1 MTRVGYIERG
11 MRVELNL
18 ERHPLAIDVGWFFGY
33 LGHVQVVYMDGRVDD
48 ASYARYVETVRSDID
63 DRQARGEQT
72 PVFYHIP
79 QPAALTA
86 HRRALLA
93 EVLKEKQEALAEH
106 TAGYSM
112 VTTSSMVRY
121 GLRVLFWLA
130 PPPYPNAVLATP
142 QEGFEFLARY
152 DDSLEPL
159 SLTARYH
166 SLVNQLMSRMNPP

>member
-1 MTRVGYIERG
+1 

-18 ERHPLAIDVGWFFGY
+18 ERHPLTIEVGWFFGY

-48 ASYARYVETVRSDID
+48 ASYARYVDTVRADID
-63 DRQARGEQT
+63 DRRARDEQT

-79 QPAALTA
+79 QPSALTA

-93 EVLKEKQEALAEH
+93 TVLKEKEAELARH
-106 TAGYSM
+106 TSAYAM

-130 PPPYPNAVLATP
+130 PPPYSNAVLRTP
-142 QEGFEFLARY
+142 REGFEFLARY
-152 DDSLEPL
+152 DTSLDPL
-159 SLTARYH
+159 SLTGRYQ
-166 SLVNQLMSRMNPP
+166 SLVTQLMPRMNPP